1 MTITTYIIEIGT
13 AIESAIGIAIVAT
26 TKTPL
31 HNEPQ

>member
-1 MTITTYIIEIGT
+1 MNMTITTYIIE
-13 AIESAIGIAIVAT
+13 IGIAIVAT